1 MPMKQIIVS
10 ILLLVLFISCDGIE
24 EGVVDPNDET
34 FVVEDIS
41 APVELIYSDVDST
54 LITSISFSSVQSVTK
69 VWFELSSEDGF
80 IETRSGD
87 MITEDDNNLSYYG
100 ASSFSIHDPTG
111 MYVIEY
117 YVNTSVQTRKKL
129 ASHSFYYDNTR
140 DVQFE
145 NLTAPL
151 EFIYSSDNP
160 FLHTAIRL
168 SNTYN
173 LQNVWIKIESSDSPF
188 VIADSVQLLRTSDGS
203 PYYFTTYY
211 DSLTMSPSYPDGN
224 YVIDYFIKTTKN
236 NKQTI
241 ATHNFTYV
249 GDGINT
255 PPEIS
260 NPLFY
265 YKDEG
270 PILRDT
276 LANNAEFILSIE
288 VADKNGLND
297 IDSVYTDLFNYQDP
311 NNTIITRIIL
321 FDDGNVDHGDDY
333 AGDGIYSRKGY
344 FPIDSEGDRKFN
356 FLAKDRIG
364 APSNIISHNFV
375 VVK

>member
-1 MPMKQIIVS
+1 MKQIIVI
-10 ILLLVLFISCDGIE
+10 ILLLVLLIGCDGIE

-34 FVVEDIS
+34 FVVENIS

-151 EFIYSSDNP
+151 EFIYSSDDP

-173 LQNVWIKIESSDSPF
+173 LQNVWIKIQSSDSPF

-255 PPEIS
+255 PPVIL

-265 YKDEG
+265 YEDEE
-270 PILRDT
+270 PTLRDT
-276 LANNAEFILSIE
+276 LENNKPFVFSIE
-288 VADKNGLND
+288 VSDVNGLSD
-297 IDSVYTDLFNYQDP
+297 IDSVYTDFYSP
-311 NNTIITRIIL
+311 NNPSAFRVL
-321 FDDGNVDHGDDY
+321 MFDDGDEANGDLV
-333 AGDGIYSRKGY
+333 AGDGIYSFKNIFQNAQG
-344 FPIDSEGDRKFN
+344 ERKFE
-356 FLAKDRIG
+356 FWARDRAG
-364 APSNIISHNFV
+364 DLSNMITHIV